1 MKTDKILATVS
12 FQSYKSYVLP
22 LEEAQKIQSIIAKH
36 VVGVADNLYDIRHK
50 GHSCYLVTEASAPD
64 VRVIGRSDMESY
76 IDATM
81 LSDKEATAWKET
93 HKNNY
98 HDDHDDGYAE
108 VMDPKLW
115 QEVRGRE

>member
-1 MKTDKILATVS
+1 MKTDKILATIS
-12 FQSYKSYVLP
+12 FTSYKSYVLP
-22 LEEAQKIQSIIAKH
+22 LKEAQKIQSIIAKH
-36 VVGVADNLYDIRHK
+36 VVGVSDNLYDVSHK
-50 GHSCYLVTEASAPD
+50 GHRCYLVTEANAPD
-64 VRVIGRSDMESY
+64 VHVVSKSSMERY

-81 LSDKEATAWKET
+81 LSDKEVAAWRET

-98 HDDHDDGYAE
+98 QDNENAE

>member
-36 VVGVADNLYDIRHK
+36 VVGVSDNLYDIRHK
-50 GHSCYLVTEASAPD
+50 GDSCYIVTEASIPE
-64 VRVIGRSDMESY
+64 VNGITRSKLESY

-81 LSDKEATAWKET
+81 LSDKEVTAWKET

-98 HDDHDDGYAE
+98 QDNENPE

>member
-36 VVGVADNLYDIRHK
+36 AVGMSDNLYDIRHK
-50 GHSCYLVTEASAPD
+50 GRSCYLVTEASIPD
-64 VRVIGRSDMESY
+64 VRGISKSELEVY
-76 IDATM
+76 IDATL
-81 LSDKEATAWKET
+81 LSDTEVTAWKET

-98 HDDHDDGYAE
+98 QDNQNAE

>member
-1 MKTDKILATVS
+1 MKTDKILAAVS
-12 FQSYKSYVLP
+12 FQSYRSYVLP

-50 GHSCYLVTEASAPD
+50 GRSCCLVTEASIPD
-64 VRVIGRSDMESY
+64 VICITKSSMESY

-81 LSDKEATAWKET
+81 LSDKEVTAWKET

-98 HDDHDDGYAE
+98 QDNENAE
-108 VMDPKLW
+108 VMDPELW